1 VPLAPVLGGTSDKNA
16 DRVTGMLSS
25 ELGKSD
31 SLRLVSLS
39 GSSQSS
45 QPQPIDEADGEGGV
59 TEVSVAPSSGSGG
72 SVPIFQGAGDR
83 ALARGKGT
91 IARAEKEM
99 RRLQFDQAAQDFQE
113 GIAAVESCFDSLE
126 SFQVLTDAYLGL
138 AIAQLRVGHREDG
151 QRALEAVVRLAPDMS
166 LSRSHFPAIFVRMF
180 NQAHERLSG
189 SQGSLAVASSV
200 AGQSIS
206 LDGRDSGVTPASL
219 KVLPGRH
226 FVVIHSASGRLAY
239 RVDVPEGGEVQVG
252 GGSSRHVAVASPHRA
267 PAAAAP
273 ASSGHAPSND
283 DLRTVRDEVRA
294 NLIDGPGD
302 VALRRIAKAVGAQF
316 LVLGGLHVL
325 NDAGDLALDLLV
337 YSVGPDQLAPL
348 PRFKFDGEL
357 LGAQVEIYKV
367 VQALASKAN
376 PQGFPDALTLP
387 APVAADYNPSAHKT
401 SAPLVSA
408 SQKKAPEKAPPSDT
422 GSGNEEDEDQ
432 IKLATGQ
439 PKPKGEGE
447 ARADTK
453 SHTLTAETTETQALA
468 TPGAEETGEKKGG
481 LATWTIVGI
490 TVLAVAAAA
499 VGTYFI
505 VEAATAKPSNAN
517 LGITW

>member
-1 VPLAPVLGGTSDKNA
+1 
-16 DRVTGMLSS
+16 
-25 ELGKSD
+25 
-31 SLRLVSLS
+31 
-39 GSSQSS
+39 
-45 QPQPIDEADGEGGV
+45 
-59 TEVSVAPSSGSGG
+59 
-72 SVPIFQGAGDR
+72 
-83 ALARGKGT
+83 
-91 IARAEKEM
+91 
-99 RRLQFDQAAQDFQE
+99 
-113 GIAAVESCFDSLE
+113 
-126 SFQVLTDAYLGL
+126 
-138 AIAQLRVGHREDG
+138 
-151 QRALEAVVRLAPDMS
+151 
-166 LSRSHFPAIFVRMF
+166 
-180 NQAHERLSG
+180 
-189 SQGSLAVASSV
+189 
-200 AGQSIS
+200 
-206 LDGRDSGVTPASL
+206 
-219 KVLPGRH
+219 
-226 FVVIHSASGRLAY
+226 
-239 RVDVPEGGEVQVG
+239 
-252 GGSSRHVAVASPHRA
+252 
-267 PAAAAP
+267 
-273 ASSGHAPSND
+273 
-283 DLRTVRDEVRA
+283 
-294 NLIDGPGD
+294 
-302 VALRRIAKAVGAQF
+302 
-316 LVLGGLHVL
+316 VL